1 MHPTAESSSAP
12 WSQKLAKCLFWSEIL
27 RLLFLCD
34 ALRNYYEI
42 YTASQKLFKK
52 SFLLQTDVTNSKAR
66 KQTFSKKSDSD
77 SGVCIIQQS
86 QASRCASHR
95 GVKLHSAESNCT
107 PRSQNRKFHWSLVA
121 FKGTIMRDPFRGEQF
136 YQKRKDLKY
145 NKWIY
150 LTKNFNSAVS
160 CTTRSWIFLTLWSNI
175 SVKSKPIR
183 KYFILFIPWHT
194 SSLSSY
200 WNKIYPLIYLFPKLV
215 LE

>member
-1 MHPTAESSSAP
+1 MHCASYRGVWLHGVHHTADSVSALCITPWCHENKVTEKTPRCASHCRVKLCSVHPSAESSSAP

-107 PRSQNRKFHWSLVA
+107 PRSQNRKFHWSLAA
-121 FKGTIMRDPFRGEQF
+121 FKGTIMRDPFRGEHF
-136 YQKRKDLKY
+136 YQKRKDLMYK
-145 NKWIY
+145 KWFY
-150 LTKNFNSAVS
+150 LT
-160 CTTRSWIFLTLWSNI
+160 
-175 SVKSKPIR
+175 
-183 KYFILFIPWHT
+183 
-194 SSLSSY
+194 
-200 WNKIYPLIYLFPKLV
+200 
-215 LE
+215 